1 MTKRNLKQELSYYTY
16 IDMENGNDIE
26 SIDFHCL
33 IELLSEYH
41 RRIKRLENNVE
52 ALLMS
57 NQHLLEQL
65 DD

>member
-1 MTKRNLKQELSYYTY
+1 MTKRNLKQELSYHTY

-52 ALLMS
+52 ALLMA
-57 NQHLLEQL
+57 NQHLLEQIN
-65 DD
+65 D

>member
-33 IELLSEYH
+33 IELLTEYH

-52 ALLMS
+52 ALLMA
-57 NQHLLEQL
+57 NQHLLEQVN
-65 DD
+65 D

>member
-52 ALLMS
+52 ALLMA

>member
-52 ALLMS
+52 ALLMA
-57 NQHLLEQL
+57 NQHLLEQVN
-65 DD
+65 D